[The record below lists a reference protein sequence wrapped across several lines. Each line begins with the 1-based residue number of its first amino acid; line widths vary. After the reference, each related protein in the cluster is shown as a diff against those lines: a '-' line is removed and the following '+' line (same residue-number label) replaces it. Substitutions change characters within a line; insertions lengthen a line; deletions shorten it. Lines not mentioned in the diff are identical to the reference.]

1 MEKRKFKDGEKVRYN
16 GCIYTIKEAHYMYY
30 PTGSWWE
37 YYLLDGEKAV
47 RAGEKLLEGIVTS
60 PVQEKPV
67 SEAKKGKKRK
77 KKNYG
82 NKTKEAQA

>member
-1 MEKRKFKDGEKVRYN
+1 MEKRKFKDGEEVRYN

-37 YYLLDGEKAV
+37 CYLLDGEKVV
-47 RAGEKLLEGIVTS
+47 RVAEKLLEGIVVPS
-60 PVQEKPV
+60 MQEKPV

-77 KKNYG
+77 KKNHG
-82 NKTKEAQA
+82 NKTKEA

>member
-16 GCIYTIKEAHYMYY
+16 GCTYTIKEAHYMYY

-37 YYLLDGEKAV
+37 YYLSDGEKV
-47 RAGEKLLEGIVTS
+47 IRAGEKLLEGIVIPPT
-60 PVQEKPV
+60 QENAF

-77 KKNYG
+77 KKHYG
-82 NKTKEAQA
+82 NETKEA

>member
-1 MEKRKFKDGEKVRYN
+1 MEKRKFNDGEQVMYMGRV
-16 GCIYTIKEAHYMYY
+16 YTIKEAHYMYY

-37 YYLLDGEKAV
+37 YHLDDGEKVV
-47 RAGEKLLEGIVTS
+47 RVGEKSLEGITI
-60 PVQEKPV
+60 PPTQEKAV

-82 NKTKEAQA
+82 NKNKKA

>member
-16 GCIYTIKEAHYMYY
+16 GCVYTIKEAHYMYY
-30 PTGSWWE
+30 PNGSWWE
-37 YYLLDGEKAV
+37 YYLSDGEKIV
-47 RAGEKLLEGIVTS
+47 RVAEKDVEGIAIP

-82 NKTKEAQA
+82 NETKEA

>member
-1 MEKRKFKDGEKVRYN
+1 MDKRKFKDGEKVRYN

-47 RAGEKLLEGIVTS
+47 RVGEKSLEGITIP
-60 PVQEKPV
+60 PVQKKSV

-82 NKTKEAQA
+82 NKTKEA